1 MNTVYKMS
9 KYGVFLFCIFLNL
22 DLFSPIMGKYKTTN
36 IRIDVFFSI
45 RINLNVLM
53 YNISK
58 VPTFQNVFFFT
69 LIIEFALCNTRQY

>member
-1 MNTVYKMS
+1 
-9 KYGVFLFCIFLNL
+9 
-22 DLFSPIMGKYKTTN
+22 MGKYKTTN

-69 LIIEFALCNTRQY
+69 LIIELLYAILDHIDKFS

>member
-1 MNTVYKMS
+1 
-9 KYGVFLFCIFLNL
+9 
-22 DLFSPIMGKYKTTN
+22 MGKYKTTN
-36 IRIDVFFSI
+36 IRTDVFFSI

-69 LIIEFALCNTRQY
+69 LIIEFALCDTRPY

>member
-1 MNTVYKMS
+1 
-9 KYGVFLFCIFLNL
+9 
-22 DLFSPIMGKYKTTN
+22 MGKYKTTN

-69 LIIEFALCNTRQY
+69 LIIEFALCNTRPY